1 MEQVNSPWGLLPK
14 GWRLS
19 TIDEEKERLTDY
31 VANGSFASL
40 ASNVHYKDT
49 EDYAVL
55 IRLVDFNNDFR
66 GPFVYIDEH
75 AYNFLSKSSLSGG
88 EIIISNVGA
97 NVGTVFKCPNLPYKM
112 SLAPNAITIKLKGD
126 NDFYYYWFKSKIG
139 QANIQALVTGSA
151 QPKFNKTNFRSMY
164 IPVPPLKDQ
173 RRIASIL
180 SSLDRKIELNNKIN
194 ADLEEMAQAIFKNW
208 FVDFE
213 PFKDGKFVDSELGM
227 IPEGWKVGRA
237 DDFYQINIGKTPPR
251 KEHKWFSNNQA
262 DKIWVSIANMGN
274 SGIFISDSSE
284 YLTKEAVDRHNII
297 MVPRNTIL
305 LSFKLTVGRVAI
317 ADKELTTN
325 EAIARFILS
334 DDKYMEYL
342 YLYLKKYDYN
352 SLGSTSSIATAVN
365 SKTIKGMQMLQP
377 SDNVIDAF
385 HIQVNPIFEKIRS
398 LTKENSRL
406 SLLRDTLLPRLMSGE
421 IEVSE

>member
-1 MEQVNSPWGLLPK
+1 MGGVSMEQVNSPWGLLPK

-55 IRLVDFNNDFR
+55 IRLVDFNNDFK

-97 NVGTVFKCPNLPYKM
+97 NVGTIFKCPNLPYKM

-164 IPVPPLKDQ
+164 IPVPPLATQ

-227 IPEGWKVGRA
+227 IPEGWKVGRLTEIA
-237 DDFYQINIGKTPPR
+237 SYMNGLAMQKFSPENNEDSLPVLKI
-251 KEHKWFSNNQA
+251 KELGQGFCGTDSDRCSCSIKDECKIHNGDVIFSWSGTLLVDVWCGGDCGLNQHLFKVTSKDYPKWFYYYWTKHHLQEFIHIA
-262 DKIWVSIANMGN
+262 KDKAVTMGHIKR
-274 SGIFISDSSE
+274 GHLE
-284 YLTKEAVDRHNII
+284 EA
-297 MVPRNTIL
+297 M
-305 LSFKLTVGRVAI
+305 VAI
-317 ADKELTTN
+317 PDNDSMEKAHELF
-325 EAIARFILS
+325 EPILS
-334 DDKYMEYL
+334 KMI
-342 YLYLKKYDYN
+342 
-352 SLGSTSSIATAVN
+352 SLR
-365 SKTIKGMQMLQP
+365 LE
-377 SDNVIDAF
+377 F
-385 HIQVNPIFEKIRS
+385 
-398 LTKENSRL
+398 SRL

-421 IEVSE
+421 LEVPE

>member
-1 MEQVNSPWGLLPK
+1 MEWKEVRLGDVCSELSDGLHKAPKFIVNGEYIFVNAKNLYNGYILDNDPTKKTSHEEYLKYKKPLGKHTILYSIDGTIGNIAKYRGEKCVLGKGACYINCNPEIVESSYLYYQLQSPHFKSYIHLMSTG
-14 GWRLS
+14 S
-19 TIDEEKERLTDY
+19 TIKHISLKTMRDY
-31 VANGSFASL
+31 VFELPSL
-40 ASNVHYKDT
+40 
-49 EDYAVL
+49 E
-55 IRLVDFNNDFR
+55 
-66 GPFVYIDEH
+66 
-75 AYNFLSKSSLSGG
+75 
-88 EIIISNVGA
+88 
-97 NVGTVFKCPNLPYKM
+97 
-112 SLAPNAITIKLKGD
+112 
-126 NDFYYYWFKSKIG
+126 
-139 QANIQALVTGSA
+139 
-151 QPKFNKTNFRSMY
+151 
-164 IPVPPLKDQ
+164 DQ

-251 KEHKWFSNNQA
+251 KEHKWFSTNPA

-421 IEVSE
+421 LEVPE

>member
-1 MEQVNSPWGLLPK
+1 MEWKEVRLGDVCEIKHGFAYK
-14 GWRLS
+14 GKYFS
-19 TIDEEKERLTDY
+19 
-31 VANGSFASL
+31 
-40 ASNVHYKDT
+40 DT
-49 EDYAVL
+49 PTCD
-55 IRLVDFNNDFR
+55 ILVTP
-66 GPFVYIDEH
+66 G
-75 AYNFLSKSSLSGG
+75 NFTLSGG
-88 EIIISNVGA
+88 FKLDKPKFYNGPVEKDYILSKGDLIVTMTDLSKNIDTLGYSALVPEVKGLTFHHNQRIGLVENIANNVDRYFLYWIMRTPA
-97 NVGTVFKCPNLPYKM
+97 YQSFIATHSSGTTVHHTSPKRIGNYVFKLP
-112 SLAPNAITIKLKGD
+112 SLA
-126 NDFYYYWFKSKIG
+126 
-139 QANIQALVTGSA
+139 
-151 QPKFNKTNFRSMY
+151 
-164 IPVPPLKDQ
+164 DQ

-227 IPEGWKVGRA
+227 IPEGWRVGRA

-251 KEHKWFSNNQA
+251 KEHKWFSTNPA

-284 YLTKEAVDRHNII
+284 YLTKEAVDSHNII

-342 YLYLKKYDYN
+342 YLYLKKFDYN

-365 SKTIKGMQMLQP
+365 SKTINGMQMLQP
-377 SDNVIDAF
+377 SDKVIDAF

-398 LTKENSRL
+398 LAKENSRL
-406 SLLRDTLLPRLMSGE
+406 SLLRDTLLHRLMSGE
-421 IEVSE
+421 LEIPE